1 MSDKF
6 IYYPELND
14 SEFYKKIYEKKEFYI
29 NKKKKEEKS
38 YDDLCLFT
46 KNEFELMEQQLFLK
60 NFMSPST
67 PYKRILIF
75 HGTGV
80 GKTCT
85 AIQIAEGFKNIL
97 RDMDSDN
104 TVKKNK
110 IYILARSDAQTNF
123 IDELSGYT
131 SKCTGNEY
139 SNDSEINILKNL
151 EKDETPQGR
160 EKYRKYKKDLESRIK
175 KTNKGGMYVFLGY
188 QSFQYRTIGKKMKDS
203 VTGKILKNK
212 EGKIKR
218 KITEPQITN
227 LDNCILIVDEAH
239 QITDNDWGLAIRKI
253 IKKSK
258 NLRVVFLSATP
269 MYHEALEIIPILN
282 LLNIKQPTYYNEVFT
297 KQSLKPKDIET
308 DEKIKDKGV
317 MYIPNWKKSTY
328 TLTQNGLDIIKSRSR
343 GYISYLRGYNP
354 STSWPNRK
362 IMGEYLDNEGV
373 SQKDKSRYTKVIKCP
388 MSKFHYA
395 TYKHYYKGTMG
406 PKLKHLINMVLPNP
420 KDPKIGIFQ
429 TSAIDNLH
437 KIATKKW
444 LSENKL
450 ELIKDENHYIPDGGI
465 LKTKNL
471 IKYSNKFVNIVETV
485 NKATFD
491 DSGIIFIYLE
501 DIVGI
506 GAKLL
511 GNIFGMNGYVE
522 YFSNKKEAPTKETK
536 DFFTGLTES
545 EMKKKY
551 PKMNY
556 SPAYYTILYGELD
569 PDERNKLKKK
579 INSPSNRL
587 GKDVKIVIGS
597 EVTKESI
604 TFLNIREIHI
614 VNYQDNFS
622 SIEQIIGR
630 GIRHCSHRFL
640 PKDKHEVKIFKYV
653 TTLPP
658 KIKGESSE
666 EKEYRIME
674 KEHILIKKIERVLKE
689 SAIDCSLNIEANII
703 EKEVKKYKKCETKKN
718 KTLCSSLCDYMPC
731 EYTCDYTPDNTY
743 ISLKKL
749 DKSTYTGFL
758 ALEEIN
764 KIIKI
769 IQNIFNNHIA
779 LKLHHIINFIFQ
791 YPKTEYIEK
800 KYIYLALETLI
811 EDKILFEHGLQN
823 KKKILGYIIYRG
835 GYYIFQPNNK
845 NENISLFYRNI
856 PYEKLGV
863 VSKVIDDYI
872 KEKSKKKIKKV
883 YNINLEWKN
892 IANIT
897 KRDVLSRYLG
907 KLLPDVQKILLEK
920 LVKHAVK
927 NKKLSKQ
934 YKKILPFF
942 NNYLIQNKDLDSS
955 LASSDDDDKNQIIG
969 YYFLGEKKC
978 FHSNL
983 EIMTVCTTIKK
994 KKIYKFNKK
1003 IWGFMDLD
1011 RDKKLKFKLMFEDKQ
1026 LDNDDDDDDNS
1037 DNIDKRKKKRGN
1049 TCTTV
1054 KKIKLKKILK
1064 ILDIQQDFKKNDELC
1079 KAIEL
1084 NLRRRQRKELK
1095 KKEKDQI
1102 IWFLDYGEY
1111 INYIESDV

>member
-1 MSDKF
+1 MSDSF
-6 IYYPELND
+6 IYYPELD
-14 SEFYKKIYEKKEFYI
+14 DYDFYKKIYNKKEFYI
-29 NKKKKEEKS
+29 NKKKKEKKS
-38 YDDLCLFT
+38 YDDICLFT

-104 TVKKNK
+104 TIKKNK
-110 IYILARSDAQTNF
+110 IYILARSDAQSNF

-131 SKCTGNEY
+131 SKCTGNQY
-139 SNDSEINILKNL
+139 TNKSELNILKKL
-151 EKDETPQGR
+151 EKDETPQGK
-160 EKYRKYKKDLESRIK
+160 EKYKKYKKDLESRIK

-188 QSFQYRTIGKKMKDS
+188 QSFQYRTIGKKIKDPL
-203 VTGKILKNK
+203 TGKVVKNK
-212 EGKIKR
+212 NGKIKR

-227 LDNCILIVDEAH
+227 LDNCILIIDEAH
-239 QITDNDWGLAIRKI
+239 QITDNDWGLSVRKI

-258 NLRVVFLSATP
+258 NLRVIFLSATP

-282 LLNIKQPTYYNEVFT
+282 LLNINNPTYYNEIFT
-297 KQSLKPKDIET
+297 KNIGKDNESE
-308 DEKIKDKGV
+308 EKIKEKGV

-328 TLTQNGLDIIKSRSR
+328 TLTKNGLDIIKSRSR

-354 STSWPNRK
+354 STSWPKRS
-362 IMGEYLDNEGV
+362 IMGEFINNT
-373 SQKDKSRYTKVIKCP
+373 SIQKSDRSRYTKVIKCS

-395 TYKHYYKGTMG
+395 TYKFYYKGTMG

-429 TSAIDNLH
+429 TSAIDNLP

-450 ELIKDENHYIPDGGI
+450 ELIKDDNHYIPNGGI

-471 IKYSNKFVNIVETV
+471 IKYSNKFVKIVNQV
-485 NKATFD
+485 DQATFND
-491 DSGIIFIYLE
+491 AGIIFIYLE

-511 GNIFGMNGYVE
+511 GNIFGMNGYIE
-522 YFSNKKEAPTKETK
+522 YFSNKKELPTKDTK
-536 DFFTGLTES
+536 DFYTGLTES

-551 PKMNY
+551 PNLNF

-579 INSPSNRL
+579 INNPLNRL
-587 GKDVKIVIGS
+587 GKDIKIVIGS

-640 PKDKHEVKIFKYV
+640 PKEKHEVKIFKYV

-658 KIKGESSE
+658 NIKGESSE

-689 SAIDCSLNIEANII
+689 SAIDCSLNIDANII
-703 EKEVKKYKKCETKKN
+703 EKEVKKYKQCETKKN

-731 EYTCDYTPDNTY
+731 EYTCDYTPDNTS

-769 IQNIFNNHIA
+769 IQKIFNNHIA
-779 LKLHHIINFIFQ
+779 LKLEHIIHFIFE

-800 KYIYLALETLI
+800 KYIYLALETLL
-811 EDKILFEHGLQN
+811 EDKILFEHGLEN
-823 KKKILGYIIYRG
+823 KKKIIGYIIYRG

-872 KEKSKKKIKKV
+872 KKKSKKKIKKV
-883 YNINLEWKN
+883 YDINSEWKN
-892 IANIT
+892 IAKIT
-897 KRDVLSRYLG
+897 KLDVLNQYIG
-907 KLLPDVQKILLEK
+907 KLLPEIQKILLEK
-920 LVKHAVK
+920 LVKHVIVK
-927 NKKLSKQ
+927 KKIAKQ

-942 NNYLIQNKDLDSS
+942 SPYLIRNKDLDSS
-955 LASSDDDDKNQIIG
+955 LASSDRNNDNKIIG
-969 YYFLGEKKC
+969 YYFLGQKKC
-978 FHSNL
+978 FNSNL
-983 EIMTVCTTIKK
+983 EIMTICTTIKK
-994 KKIYKFNKK
+994 KKVYNFNKK

-1011 RDKKLKFKLMFEDKQ
+1011 RDQKLKFKLMFEDKE
-1026 LDNDDDDDDNS
+1026 LDNDDNQK
-1037 DNIDKRKKKRGN
+1037 NIDKRKKKRGN

-1064 ILDIQQDFKKNDELC
+1064 ILDIDQNFKKNDELC

-1084 NLRRRQRKELK
+1084 NLRRRQRKEFK
-1095 KKEKDQI
+1095 KKEKDRI
-1102 IWFLDYGEY
+1102 LWFLDYSQYLEY
-1111 INYIESDV
+1111 LESDY